1 MSRFFCCVT
10 GETSNSAPPEEVFD
24 DEPLVDTES
33 LNRLWRDE
41 LQIPDPRS
49 RGVEEPDA
57 TLFPV
62 TPPLPANCGRPYR
75 WHEILHSTV
84 NFRQEFYL
92 GKGNFG
98 EVYRVNFERTN
109 EVGAVKIQAHNN
121 ETGHKEFLAEVTT
134 LHEANHPNV
143 IKLLGRCYGRR
154 NRAIVYEFMP
164 NGTLGRHIFDYMRK
178 SPIPQGLEQPTR
190 VLDWGTRMRIAE
202 GVSEGLIYLHEVL
215 KVINQDVK
223 AGNILLDAN
232 FVPKLTDFGLATK
245 VVVNRRGVEKRS
257 KITELKGTMGYI
269 PPEAEQSHWVSTKY
283 DVYSYGVFLIV
294 LFTGRRPY
302 NQNPNETVPEDKRKL
317 TDWFLRVWARY
328 GDVPEAAD
336 TALGN
341 TYSVEGLKRIFQT
354 ARLCISAEPQARPPM
369 RDVVTMVRQA
379 AVFPVRVVPLVER
392 GHTI

>member
-1 MSRFFCCVT
+1 
-10 GETSNSAPPEEVFD
+10 
-24 DEPLVDTES
+24 
-33 LNRLWRDE
+33 
-41 LQIPDPRS
+41 
-49 RGVEEPDA
+49 
-57 TLFPV
+57 
-62 TPPLPANCGRPYR
+62 
-75 WHEILHSTV
+75 
-84 NFRQEFYL
+84 
-92 GKGNFG
+92 
-98 EVYRVNFERTN
+98 
-109 EVGAVKIQAHNN
+109 
-121 ETGHKEFLAEVTT
+121 
-134 LHEANHPNV
+134 
-143 IKLLGRCYGRR
+143 
-154 NRAIVYEFMP
+154 
-164 NGTLGRHIFDYMRK
+164 MRK

-190 VLDWGTRMRIAE
+190 VLNWGMRMRIAE
-202 GVSEGLIYLHEVL
+202 GVAEGLIYLHDVL

-245 VVVNRRGVEKRS
+245 VVVNRSGVEKRS

-269 PPEAEQSHWVSTKY
+269 APEAEQSHWVSTKY

-302 NQNPNETVPEDKRKL
+302 NQNQNETVPEDKRKL

-341 TYSVEGLKRIFQT
+341 AYSVEGFKRIFQI
-354 ARLCISAEPQARPPM
+354 ARLCISADPKARPPM

-392 GHTI
+392 RHTV